1 MPQQSPTLPSLAPAA
16 EQRSAQSLGF
26 SVELEDVVVSGSGS
40 EFVLIVAVK
49 VVDFELLVT
58 SDVVDSG

>member
-26 SVELEDVVVSGSGS
+26 SVELEDVVVSGS
-40 EFVLIVAVK
+40 EVVLIVAVE
-49 VVDFELLVT
+49 VVDIELLVV
-58 SDVVDSG
+58 SDVVDSC

>member
-26 SVELEDVVVSGSGS
+26 SVELEDVVVSGS
-40 EFVLIVAVK
+40 EVVLIVAVE
-49 VVDFELLVT
+49 VVDIELLVI
-58 SDVVDSG
+58 SDVVDSC